1 MQKIRVVDYVM
12 SFLYERGVRHAF
24 TLTGGGAM
32 FINDALCLSKITPVF
47 CHHEQACA
55 MAAVG
60 YTKSSDRVGVVMPT
74 TGCGGTNTI
83 TGILDA
89 WQDSEK
95 LFVVSGN
102 VNSHECSSQI
112 EHNSNLRKYGV
123 QEADIISIVKP
134 ITKYA
139 INLTN
144 AQDIHKVLSE
154 AWDACT
160 SGRPGPVW
168 IDIPMDIQSKVLDL
182 ENLTPYDK
190 TEKELNYD
198 LNIQELINEMGE
210 SKRPLALIGNG
221 VKLCGKGKEI
231 IDTLIK
237 NKIPFVTTYLT
248 ADICDSTNPFYVGR
262 LGTKGDRAGN
272 FAVQNA
278 DLLMCLGT
286 SLPTSVTGH
295 RYDLWSLGSK
305 KILID
310 IQDPPEVLIKNRIKI
325 DKYFNSDVS
334 GITQLEVNLDTDD
347 WLNHTS
353 RWKNMW
359 WGEFESLKDTSDTG
373 RVNIYQFMMK
383 LSDVSED
390 DAIIVSDAG
399 SAYYTTSQSFRFK
412 GNQKYVTSGAQADMG
427 FSLPSAIGASI
438 ANPGR
443 RVYAITGDGS
453 LQLNI
458 QELQTIKQMN
468 LPITICV
475 LNNNG
480 YLSIRNTIDKFFESR
495 YIGTG
500 PETGL
505 TFPSNQKIA
514 DAYGIEF
521 VEIDKFI
528 LNDESLE
535 LLLGKNTDKPI
546 FADILCS
553 IKQDLAPSVSSK
565 KMDDGRI
572 VSLPLHNMF
581 PFLDDT
587 VIENEMIVKYEG
599 N

>member
-1 MQKIRVVDYVM
+1 MEKIRVVDYVM
-12 SFLYERGVRHAF
+12 NFLYERGVRHAF

-32 FINDALCLSKITPVF
+32 FINDALCLSKINPVF

-144 AQDIHKVLSE
+144 PQDIHKVLYE

-182 ENLTPYDK
+182 NNLTPHNNI
-190 TEKELNYD
+190 EKQLNYD
-198 LNIQELINEMGE
+198 LDIQELIKEIGK
-210 SKRPLALIGNG
+210 SSRPLALIGNG

-231 IDTLIK
+231 IDTLIL

-278 DLLMCLGT
+278 DLLLCLGT

-310 IQDPPEVLIKNRIKI
+310 IQDPPEVLIKNRINI
-325 DKYFNSDVS
+325 DRYFNADVS
-334 GITQLEVNLDTDD
+334 GLTGLQVNLDTDD
-347 WLNHTS
+347 WLRHTFK
-353 RWKNMW
+353 WKNMW
-359 WGEFESLKDTSDTG
+359 WGEFDSLKDTSDSG
-373 RVNIYQFMMK
+373 RVNIYDFIMK
-383 LSDVSED
+383 LSDVSDD
-390 DAIIVSDAG
+390 DAIVVSDAG

-412 GNQKYVTSGAQADMG
+412 KNQKYVTSGAQADMG

-505 TFPSNQKIA
+505 TFPSNKKIA

-521 VEIDKFI
+521 VEVDRYI
-528 LNDESLE
+528 LNNENLE
-535 LLLGKNTDKPI
+535 FLLGKNSDKPV
-546 FADILCS
+546 FVDILCS
-553 IKQDLAPSVSSK
+553 VKQDLIPSVSSK
-565 KMDDGRI
+565 KLDDGRI

-587 VIENEMIVKYEG
+587 IIENEMIVKYED